1 MVGYRRVMRENS
13 ISVQGPRLWSSLSKF
28 IQDIYSIAIFKHEL
42 VIFFIYAYKDELWMS
57 IED

>member
-28 IQDIYSIAIFKHEL
+28 IQDIYTIAIFKHEL
-42 VIFFIYAYKDELWMS
+42 FFINAYEDELWMS
-57 IED
+57 FEN